1 MSEALRGV
9 ARQIFQNTMQAVDV
23 RNAVKQQV
31 SADAE
36 TLRLGAHTLRRSEVE
51 SVLVIAIGKAA
62 VPMFEAAAERLQ
74 GVRMEAV
81 VVAPRETFPEERSA
95 LFLVGEHPT
104 PGEDSRRAADTILT
118 LLAKATPRDAVLFL
132 VSGGASAMVERPL
145 DDAISLAD
153 VAAFHRAL
161 VGSGMTI
168 TQMNALRK
176 HMSAVKGGRL
186 AVAAAAAG
194 WQCTLLVSDVPPT
207 APDAIASGPSLPDS
221 TTVEDCLMLFPRL
234 QESCG
239 SGLPPSVVE
248 FFCSERLPET
258 PKEGDA
264 AFRRASFD
272 VILSGDHLAQA
283 AAEAARAAGFH
294 VVIDNACDDWE
305 YRDAARYLLN
315 RSASLARDYARSCV
329 VSVGEVGVA
338 IDADAGEGG
347 RNSQFALWCA
357 REVMGRSVTTIL
369 SAGSDGVDGQSS
381 AAGAVCDETT
391 AGRVA
396 QLGLSVDEALTRFD
410 SGPVLRAVGDAI
422 ETGPTGNNLRD
433 LRLILT
439 ER

>member
-1 MSEALRGV
+1 MSDALRAV
-9 ARQIFQNTMQAVDV
+9 ARQIFQSTLQSVDV
-23 RNAVKQQV
+23 RNAVKQQI

-36 TLRLGAHTLRRSEVE
+36 TLRLGAHTLPRTEVE
-51 SVLVIAIGKAA
+51 SVIVIAMGKAA
-62 VPMFEAAAERLQ
+62 VPMFEAAAEKLQ

-81 VVAPRETFPEERSA
+81 VVAPRETFPEDRSA

-104 PGEDSRRAADTILT
+104 PGEDSRRAADTILS
-118 LLAKATPRDAVLFL
+118 LLAAATPHDAVLFL
-132 VSGGASAMVERPL
+132 VSGGASAMVEKPL
-145 DDAISLAD
+145 NEAISPAD

-221 TTVEDCLMLFPRL
+221 TTAEDCLELFPRL
-234 QESCG
+234 QKLCDAP
-239 SGLPPSVVE
+239 LPQSVVD
-248 FFCSERLPET
+248 FFTGGSLPET

-264 AFRRASFD
+264 AFARAAFD
-272 VILSGDHLAQA
+272 VILSGDHLARA
-283 AAEAARAAGFH
+283 AAQAARAAGFH
-294 VVIDNACDDWE
+294 TVIDNTCDDWE

-315 RSASLARDYARSCV
+315 RSASLAGQHARTCV

-338 IDADAGEGG
+338 IDAEAGEGG
-347 RNSQFALWCA
+347 RNGQFALWCA
-357 REVMGRSVTTIL
+357 RDLKQRAPTTVM
-369 SAGSDGVDGQSS
+369 SAGTDGIDGHSP

-391 AGRVA
+391 VA
-396 QLGLSVDEALTRFD
+396 RAMKIGQSTEEALMRFRT
-410 SGPVLRAVGDAI
+410 GPLLRFVGDAI
-422 ETGPTGNNLRD
+422 VTGPTGNNLRD